1 MQRPVSISESPSVT
15 AQEAEYAEKKQQTV
29 VCCFGKQGMR
39 DVYVGGKGL

>member
-15 AQEAEYAEKKQQTV
+15 AQEAEYAEKNQV